1 MVAALKFGGLAA
13 VCVINFSLEI
23 NFMGK
28 AVEKSDI
35 YDLERQPM
43 APAETRRNEFFAAL
57 LSLMLIVGL
66 PLGFWMSVVE
76 GAALLLGFDYG
87 YFERLVIAG
96 LIGIPLLVVWSCVR
110 LSRSN

>member
-1 MVAALKFGGLAA
+1 MD
-13 VCVINFSLEI
+13 
-23 NFMGK
+23 K
-28 AVEKSDI
+28 AVEKPEI
-35 YDLERQPM
+35 YDLERQRV
-43 APAETRRNEFFAAL
+43 APAETRRNELFTTL

-87 YFERLVIAG
+87 YYERLVSAG